1 MKTLHYRDI
10 VSSKQERRLERIGVS
25 RLTYTFYITIVRIN
39 IPESTKY
46 RFLYKSHNFT
56 WLYLFYLDILPGHE
70 RGRWPIFS
78 SPTSDFSMSV
88 GIFLNGRLIR
98 RMAGSLPAIRELSFS
113 RRVGHSTARWNCIK
127 TISANLPGPSIGFSY
142 FKRASANISAAGPPI
157 FQR

>member
-56 WLYLFYLDILPGHE
+56 W
-70 RGRWPIFS
+70 RGYFARPRKG
-78 SPTSDFSMSV
+78 SMAY
-88 GIFLNGRLIR
+88 IFLPDLGLFNVRRYIFKRPFNKENGRLAPR
-98 RMAGSLPAIRELSFS
+98 DPPFLFSPSWPLDCAMELHKNHIREPS
-113 RRVGHSTARWNCIK
+113 R
-127 TISANLPGPSIGFSY
+127 
-142 FKRASANISAAGPPI
+142 PI
-157 FQR
+157 YRFFLL